1 VGELVGTLVSVAIA
15 VAVVIGAFVA
25 LNLLVDQA
33 ARRFRVFATG
43 IGALVGAFVGAAANS
58 GGWFLGGSLWPI
70 GGAAVGAAL
79 GGVVWARWPPSLR
92 RRRRIPDRVRPIIFL
107 APALLFLG
115 FTLVAPTIR
124 TVYLSFRS
132 RRGDEPA
139 GLENYRS
146 IFTDDNLFSLEGARD
161 ILTSR
166 LFFLAV
172 IVVVVGLAISI
183 GRGLVR
189 RRGVDLTAPLPVVSL
204 TTATTLVLLAAV
216 GALGGIVIWNNLFWV
231 VFTTGFSTAAGL
243 AIAALADRAKG
254 ESIAKSLIFMPMAI
268 SFVGASVIWRF
279 VYAFTPAGHD
289 QIGLLN
295 AGWVGLGGQPQTW
308 YQDQPWNT
316 LFLIAIMI
324 WIQTGFAM
332 VLLSAAIKG
341 VPAEL
346 TEAALVDGATRAQ
359 VFWRVT
365 VPQIRTTLGVVITTL
380 IIVVLKIYD
389 IVKVMTSGRFST
401 NVIANEMF
409 DNAFTDRNLGRG
421 SALAALIFV
430 AVVPLMV
437 VNVLRTRRASQ
448 A

>member
-92 RRRRIPDRVRPIIFL
+92 RRRRIPDRVR
-107 APALLFLG
+107 
-115 FTLVAPTIR
+115 R
-124 TVYLSFRS
+124 TMYLSFRS